1 MLHVILLECAI
12 ELIPREIRSVKQIQ
26 QYAYRRKKP
35 AGDILLDQ
43 THHGTA
49 MLRLPSH
56 RHRGRPDITFL
67 SLMSLLET
75 PLCKSGYLSVHLH
88 LQDGRIIEVS
98 PTIRLPR
105 NYERFVG
112 LMEQL
117 LAKGRVPLRGSP
129 LMRVVD
135 ITLPALIDGLSAE
148 QDNVLTVLAVEDG
161 WPTSISDLLDLVPQS
176 SDVPVIVGIGAFPH
190 GDFSSSVRE
199 LFHHHLS
206 FDPEVMMAWHVCA
219 EILWVYSM
227 KTGAVAKRFG
237 TLNKRNDHS
246 PDIA

>member
-1 MLHVILLECAI
+1 
-12 ELIPREIRSVKQIQ
+12 
-26 QYAYRRKKP
+26 
-35 AGDILLDQ
+35 
-43 THHGTA
+43 
-49 MLRLPSH
+49 
-56 RHRGRPDITFL
+56 
-67 SLMSLLET
+67 MSLLET

-98 PTIRLPR
+98 PNIRLPR

-237 TLNKRNDHS
+237 TVNKRNDHS